1 MRTNWDGL
9 SKKAK
14 QRFKIFYRSNKT
26 ATQTEMLG
34 NCPERCD
41 YDYYL
46 SCAELCETLFPD
58 LIINTCP
65 CFQYGEKAFK
75 ALEKCILAEREMVK

>member
-9 SKKAK
+9 SNKTK
-14 QRFKIFYRSNKT
+14 QRFKTFYRLNKT

-34 NCPERCD
+34 NCPGGC
-41 YDYYL
+41 DYYL
-46 SCAELCETLFPD
+46 YCAEMCETLFPD

-75 ALEKCILAEREMVK
+75 ALEKCILAEREVVK